1 MQLLLKKQQLFI
13 TLHLQ
18 FGEKCYHEIVT
29 VQAIALNDEDGQQ

>member
-1 MQLLLKKQQLFI
+1 MPGLSQVKADGSAY
-13 TLHLQ
+13 LQ